1 MKFVLLFALFLLLG
15 FTVVSEEKT
24 YDKTFYDNGKLK
36 SEGWLR
42 YNVKTDYWKYYHEN
56 GKISSQGSYVYGK
69 EDGYWY
75 FYDKNRIRTKE
86 GHYEEGEQIN
96 WWLYYDAKGQ
106 IKHKC
111 QLDMGIKNGYCL
123 KYEDEKLISAEKYS
137 NGEKIK
143 EWTNFGAFRKENSV
157 SDLK

>member
-1 MKFVLLFALFLLLG
+1 MKLIMFFSIFLLLG
-15 FTVVSEEKT
+15 FNMSEEKNYDRT
-24 YDKTFYDNGKLK
+24 YYDNGNLK

-42 YNVKTDYWKYYHEN
+42 YNVKTDYWKFYHKN
-56 GKISSQGSYVYGK
+56 GKIASQGPYAYGK

-75 FYDKNRIRTKE
+75 FFDKNRIRTKE
-86 GHYEEGEQIN
+86 GHYAKGEQVD
-96 WWLYYDAKGQ
+96 WWLYYDKKGR
-106 IKHKC
+106 INHKC
-111 QLDMGIKNGYCL
+111 QLDMGVKNGYCL
-123 KYEDEKLISAEKYS
+123 KFEDEKIISAEKYS